1 MPRGELTEVHDVL
14 SQLVAI
20 GIFVLVFAVAT
31 LRGIHLGVIMFPAAC
46 GVGVWLGAMPL
57 DDVMQGFPISIMV
70 LLVGVTYFF
79 AIAQTNGTIDRLIE
93 RALGRVGESA
103 AFLPLVFFALSAGIA
118 AMGSPLAALVLAP
131 VAMQLGRR
139 YGIDLM
145 LMAIAIAAGQSA
157 GGFAP
162 TSLFGI
168 VTYGTAR
175 DAGIA
180 FNPLA
185 LFAAAAVCN
194 LVLLSAAWGIFRGK
208 SLARIEVPIASDA
221 QRPTEPVDLRSNAR
235 FTRAQVITVV
245 CICGLIFVVITSSLM
260 GLTPDVGLICLAF
273 GVGLALVNPTVGMS
287 AVARIDWSTVLLVG
301 GIITFVGVL
310 QHMGAV
316 ELLGETAANIGAPI
330 PTAIGICLIA
340 GLVSAFAST
349 TGILAALVPLA
360 VPLATSGQM
369 SGWALVTALA
379 LCASIVDVCPFSTT
393 GATLVATAPEQER
406 PRMISR
412 LTLWGMSMVLIG
424 PVVLVACLLL
434 PGAL

>member
-1 MPRGELTEVHDVL
+1 VL

-31 LRGIHLGVIMFPAAC
+31 LRGIHLGVIMLTAAC

-57 DDVMQGFPISIMV
+57 GDVMQGFPISVMV

-93 RALGRVGESA
+93 RALGRIGETA
-103 AFLPLVFFALSAGIA
+103 TFLPLVFFALSAGIA

-175 DAGIA
+175 DAGID

-185 LFAAAAVCN
+185 LFAVAAVCN
-194 LVLLSAAWGIFRGK
+194 LGLLSAAWGIFGGR
-208 SLARIEVPIASDA
+208 SLARGDVPIASDA
-221 QRPTEPVDLRSNAR
+221 QRPAQPVNHASNAR
-235 FTRAQVITVV
+235 FTRDQVITVI
-245 CICGLIFVVITSSLM
+245 CILALIVVVITSSLM
-260 GLTPDVGLICLAF
+260 GLTPDVGLICLTF
-273 GVGLALVNPTVGMS
+273 GVGLALVDPTVGMS

-316 ELLGETAANIGAPI
+316 DLLGETAADIGAPI
-330 PTAIGICLIA
+330 PTAIAICLIA

-360 VPLATSGQM
+360 VPLATSGEM

-379 LCASIVDVCPFSTT
+379 LCSSIVDVCPFSTT
-393 GATLVATAPEQER
+393 GATLVATAPEPER

-412 LTLWGMSMVLIG
+412 LTRWGLSMVVIG

-434 PGAL
+434 PSIV